1 MNRKGI
7 TLIELIVIIAIGL
20 TLISIVAGAY
30 YGEKSQAVA
39 LEDYEYVIADGQA
52 YDTDEIKRIENH
64 SFWTDNNNHW
74 NKESYTI
81 VFKNGG
87 RQDVSGYYFSNNRKE
102 E

>member
-1 MNRKGI
+1 MNKKGI
-7 TLIELIVIIAIGL
+7 TLIELIVIIAISL

-30 YGEKSQAVA
+30 YEAKSEAA
-39 LEDYEYVIADGQA
+39 FEDYEYVIADGQT
-52 YDTDEIKRIENH
+52 YDTDEIKRIGNH
-64 SFWTDNNNHW
+64 SFWTDKNNHW